1 MSHLVL
7 DTDSPYRSLEPNK
20 ALLQAVKE
28 ERLDI
33 LTKLVERG
41 VYTGTRDEK
50 GRTPLF
56 YAAEA
61 ENVEIASRLPQ
72 KGASPN
78 AQDDEGQTALSRAS
92 FEGNVDV
99 TSLLLASGAEVDLAD
114 AEGWTPLMTASK
126 QGHDEVVALLL
137 EHGADP
143 NARDNNEFTAIMLAA
158 IDGHADIVARLL
170 DAGADPNAQNETE
183 NLTTISWA
191 AEHGNADVIKLLLE
205 RGVDPNVDDRTLLSA
220 LYGFKSGD
228 ISGSH
233 AVMEMLVKHGV
244 DVFMDS
250 WTDERPLVVAA
261 EQRRYLTVELF
272 LEASYSSAS
281 VRQEHIWDA
290 ITVAAEHGEDAI
302 LASLMRHYGPD
313 ETENQTPWE
322 WVKEYHFGHSFELLR
337 PYFEPDARG
346 HNGSNESD
354 QR

>member
-1 MSHLVL
+1 MPPKEPSEQSDLSLLEGAMSHL
-7 DTDSPYRSLEPNK
+7 
-20 ALLQAVKE
+20 AVKE

-33 LTKLVERG
+33 LTNLVERG
-41 VYTGTRDEK
+41 VDTGTRDEK

-56 YAAEA
+56 YAAGA
-61 ENVEIASRLPQ
+61 ENVEIASRLLQ

-99 TSLLLASGAEVDLAD
+99 MSLLLASGAEVDLAD
-114 AEGWTPLMTASK
+114 AEGWTPLMTASE
-126 QGHDEVVALLL
+126 Q
-137 EHGADP
+137 ADP
-143 NARDNNEFTAIMLAA
+143 NARDHNEFTAIMLAA

-170 DAGADPNAQNETE
+170 DAGADPNAENETE
-183 NLTTISWA
+183 NLTAISWA
-191 AEHGNADVIKLLLE
+191 AQHGNADVIKLLLE

-244 DVFMDS
+244 DVFMDC

-313 ETENQTPWE
+313 ETENQTP
-322 WVKEYHFGHSFELLR
+322 
-337 PYFEPDARG
+337 
-346 HNGSNESD
+346 
-354 QR
+354 